1 MNLLVSSN
9 LQLATSDLK
18 NAMNL
23 VESGNITSSQKE
35 IANAIQHLTVVLQL
49 IKYYEVNR
57 LNPSNATKY
66 VLTEYLGVTLINS
79 YYPLVN
85 RSA

>member
-1 MNLLVSSN
+1 LSANESSCFKQ
-9 LQLATSDLK
+9 LTLATSDLK

-57 LNPSNATKY
+57 LNPSNATKC
-66 VLTEYLGVTLINS
+66 VLTEH
-79 YYPLVN
+79 
-85 RSA
+85 